1 MTSTNLQSNLTQ
13 LFEQGQ
19 FQQVLDL
26 AQIEEITP
34 AGDPNTANIVAASL
48 FQLGKYADCLLWC
61 EGLSPALNGDSTF
74 ASMHGA
80 VLRRLGR
87 REEAEKVFRSAL
99 DNNPSNP
106 FLRNNFANLLIDQ
119 QSFTE
124 AESILQDLLKENPNY
139 EDAKL
144 NLNRLTFQK
153 KLADSAPNETPSA
166 TSTPSE
172 ITDRLLDP
180 LIAAFSDEEVALAG
194 GVGTETEGKPDLG
207 GVQASELPD
216 RARDQEVQ
224 EVLALARQT
233 IDADPERVIRDC
245 VLLHNKLGVQAPIY
259 EVAGEAY
266 LRLQLFGD
274 AETCLLIAHGLGSME
289 GSVPLNLANLAAMRG
304 DQNLALHWLELLAK
318 RQPKHP
324 QLNAVRNTLFPNG
337 APKTSI
343 SPFQINL
350 DQRAPGHFT

>member
-19 FQQVLDL
+19 FQQILDI
-26 AQIEEITP
+26 AQREEITP

-48 FQLGKYADCLLWC
+48 FQLGRYPDCLLWC
-61 EGLSPALNGDSTF
+61 EGLSPALNGNPTF

-87 REEAEKVFRSAL
+87 IKEAESIFRSAL
-99 DNNPSNP
+99 ENDPKNP

-119 QSFTE
+119 QSFIE
-124 AESILQDLLKENPNY
+124 AQSILKELLEENPNY

-144 NLNRLTFQK
+144 NLNRLEFQK

-166 TSTPSE
+166 VLNVPEGS
-172 ITDRLLDP
+172 DRLLDP

-194 GVGTETEGKPDLG
+194 GLAAGTEGKLDLG
-207 GVQASELPD
+207 GLQASELPD
-216 RARDQEVQ
+216 RANDLEVQ
-224 EVLALARQT
+224 ETLALARQT
-233 IDADPERVIRDC
+233 IDADPERVLRDC

-318 RQPKHP
+318 RQPNHP

-343 SPFQINL
+343 SPFQVNL